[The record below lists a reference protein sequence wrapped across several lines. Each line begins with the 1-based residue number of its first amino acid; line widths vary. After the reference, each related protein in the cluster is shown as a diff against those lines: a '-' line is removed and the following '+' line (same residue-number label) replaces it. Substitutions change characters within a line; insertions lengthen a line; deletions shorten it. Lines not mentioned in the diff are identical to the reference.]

1 MSHEQNKFS
10 FELNESLYFEKGQE
24 VAEMMQISLDPEIT
38 IQPFNDYVS
47 IRGVI
52 ELQGEYQKTL
62 GSGEG
67 EREADNFDI
76 YHSYRY
82 VESVTDTLEGGA
94 TFSHQFPVE
103 ISIPS
108 YRVQDFNEITVSIE
122 SFDYEIPEENQLK
135 LNAAIDIHGINMEN
149 ANETSR
155 PSEVTEEKEAVVSTK
170 ENEEASKSDAKE
182 IHSQEKQ
189 EIEPIAAVD
198 EQEEIRAEEEQIE
211 EAESVAEHGDTE
223 EARDK
228 EFQAEGEQE
237 VDVLEQDA
245 AQEPEELQESRDTE
259 VYFADG
265 TTDTAMKNEEED
277 SFKFDIKQAKIEA
290 MPEDETLITEETPT
304 LSTDLE
310 AETSEKKPEEK
321 DRWKNKKSQSLSEFF
336 KSVPSSESS
345 IFSSSVQDES
355 FIEPSPSSS
364 HLELGES
371 SSYFESRESNSE
383 DEADVHYLSDMFRGG
398 DEEQYTQMRLCI
410 VQSKDT
416 VETIAER
423 YEIPI
428 LQLLKQNQLD
438 GDDISE
444 GQLLY
449 IPRHKK

>member
-1 MSHEQNKFS
+1 MYLF
-10 FELNESLYFEKGQE
+10 
-24 VAEMMQISLDPEIT
+24 
-38 IQPFNDYVS
+38 
-47 IRGVI
+47 
-52 ELQGEYQKTL
+52 
-62 GSGEG
+62 
-67 EREADNFDI
+67 
-76 YHSYRY
+76 
-82 VESVTDTLEGGA
+82 
-94 TFSHQFPVE
+94 
-103 ISIPS
+103 
-108 YRVQDFNEITVSIE
+108 
-122 SFDYEIPEENQLK
+122 
-135 LNAAIDIHGINMEN
+135 
-149 ANETSR
+149 
-155 PSEVTEEKEAVVSTK
+155 
-170 ENEEASKSDAKE
+170 
-182 IHSQEKQ
+182 
-189 EIEPIAAVD
+189 
-198 EQEEIRAEEEQIE
+198 
-211 EAESVAEHGDTE
+211 
-223 EARDK
+223 
-228 EFQAEGEQE
+228 FQAEDGI
-237 VDVLEQDA
+237 
-245 AQEPEELQESRDTE
+245 RDGHVTGVQTCALPISE
-259 VYFADG
+259 AYFADE

-277 SFKFDIKQAKIEA
+277 SFQFDIKQAKIEEA
-290 MPEDETLITEETPT
+290 MPEDEPLITEDTPT

-336 KSVPSSESS
+336 KSAPSSESS

>member
-1 MSHEQNKFS
+1 
-10 FELNESLYFEKGQE
+10 
-24 VAEMMQISLDPEIT
+24 A
-38 IQPFNDYVS
+38 
-47 IRGVI
+47 
-52 ELQGEYQKTL
+52 
-62 GSGEG
+62 
-67 EREADNFDI
+67 
-76 YHSYRY
+76 
-82 VESVTDTLEGGA
+82 
-94 TFSHQFPVE
+94 
-103 ISIPS
+103 
-108 YRVQDFNEITVSIE
+108 
-122 SFDYEIPEENQLK
+122 
-135 LNAAIDIHGINMEN
+135 
-149 ANETSR
+149 
-155 PSEVTEEKEAVVSTK
+155 
-170 ENEEASKSDAKE
+170 
-182 IHSQEKQ
+182 
-189 EIEPIAAVD
+189 
-198 EQEEIRAEEEQIE
+198 EQIE
-211 EAESVAEHGDTE
+211 ATEYVSDHGGTE
-223 EARDK
+223 ETRDK
-228 EFQAEGEQE
+228 EYQAEGEQE
-237 VDVLEQDA
+237 VDVLEQ
-245 AQEPEELQESRDTE
+245 EPEELQESRVTE
-259 VYFADG
+259 VFNADE

-277 SFKFDIKQAKIEA
+277 SFKFDIKQAQIEA

-310 AETSEKKPEEK
+310 TETSESEKKPEEK
-321 DRWKNKKSQSLSEFF
+321 DRRKNKKSQSLSEFF
-336 KSVPSSESS
+336 KSAPSSESS

-383 DEADVHYLSDMFRGG
+383 DDADVHYLSDMFRGG

>member
-1 MSHEQNKFS
+1 
-10 FELNESLYFEKGQE
+10 
-24 VAEMMQISLDPEIT
+24 MMQISLDPEIT

-67 EREADNFDI
+67 EGEADNFDI

-155 PSEVTEEKEAVVSTK
+155 PSDVTEEKEAVVSTL
-170 ENEEASKSDAKE
+170 ENEEAHNEKE
-182 IHSQEKQ
+182 NHAETDQETDTVAS
-189 EIEPIAAVD
+189 IV
-198 EQEEIRAEEEQIE
+198 EQEEVRAEEEEEQQETASLVEETE
-211 EAESVAEHGDTE
+211 EAEEVRE
-223 EARDK
+223 K
-228 EFQAEGEQE
+228 EFQAKVEQE
-237 VDVLEQDA
+237 MDVPGLKQDTE
-245 AQEPEELQESRDTE
+245 QEPQELQESRDTE
-259 VYFADG
+259 VYFADE

-277 SFKFDIKQAKIEA
+277 SFQFDIKQAKIEA
-290 MPEDETLITEETPT
+290 SEDETLISEETPT

-336 KSVPSSESS
+336 KSAPSSESS

-355 FIEPSPSSS
+355 FIDPSPSSS
-364 HLELGES
+364 HLEFGES
-371 SSYFESRESNSE
+371 SSYFESRENNSE
-383 DEADVHYLSDMFRGG
+383 DEADVHYLSDMFRSG

-410 VQSKDT
+410 VQNKDT